1 MAVMAN
7 LRISGSTSCFKQSHL
22 HPFPT
27 CSSVSRVSGTT
38 GTTPLDLDDLGFRGS
53 GTTGTTGTTGTARLP
68 SMVSSDMGRSPVA
81 ESSCAI
87 GCGYPGRFAFEPTE
101 PRWWALG
108 ITRSRAAA
116 INCNTSSNPARV
128 PSICLGV
135 RNEKTEEFNDTLH
148 QMESILA
155 PKDAPVCLKN
165 GTEHR
170 FGHEMAWVFRPSG
183 YFHVLSTFTAI
194 KPRIFTYPR
203 IDPLLRPGHMVLCC
217 RFSNNVDRASSDST
231 LDDSRFKR
239 LVTLW

>member
-1 MAVMAN
+1 MGETLLNLRVLGVDSSKILKFKAQEFLFELERKKMAVMAN

-101 PRWWALG
+101 PR
-108 ITRSRAAA
+108 
-116 INCNTSSNPARV
+116 
-128 PSICLGV
+128 
-135 RNEKTEEFNDTLH
+135 
-148 QMESILA
+148 
-155 PKDAPVCLKN
+155 
-165 GTEHR
+165 
-170 FGHEMAWVFRPSG
+170 
-183 YFHVLSTFTAI
+183 
-194 KPRIFTYPR
+194 
-203 IDPLLRPGHMVLCC
+203 
-217 RFSNNVDRASSDST
+217 
-231 LDDSRFKR
+231 
-239 LVTLW
+239 